1 MPFEKE
7 KFKVL
12 CHEPFLQVC
21 FCSLSNASNFSLF
34 LSRRQKYRDSFIQII
49 DMSDD
54 RVIEMVGQNGGVHV

>member
-7 KFKVL
+7 RFKVL

-34 LSRRQKYRDSFIQII
+34 LSRRQKYRDSSIQII
-49 DMSDD
+49 DMTDD
-54 RVIEMVGQNGGVHV
+54 QVIKTIGQYGGAYV